1 MYINEYQTTIINKIY
16 EIRDFFNYNILNDYQ
31 LLLLLLYISYK
42 LDNSMLQHEINIAL
56 QKVVENSS
64 FKLENYKLTNFK
76 IEEHESYRK
85 IVYYFYNKIISNKE
99 KINNEDIVFLFNLV
113 LSFFKYYNLDII
125 KLNEF
130 NNIK

>member
-85 IVYYFYNKIISNKE
+85 IVYYFYNKII
-99 KINNEDIVFLFNLV
+99 LV
-113 LSFFKYYNLDII
+113 
-125 KLNEF
+125 
-130 NNIK
+130 

>member
-1 MYINEYQTTIINKIY
+1 
-16 EIRDFFNYNILNDYQ
+16 
-31 LLLLLLYISYK
+31 
-42 LDNSMLQHEINIAL
+42 MLQHEINIAL

-130 NNIK
+130 NSIK

>member
-130 NNIK
+130 NSIK

>member
-1 MYINEYQTTIINKIY
+1 MYINEYQTNIINKIY